1 MATKKSTRSKAQTK
15 AHLGKLSPNGG
26 GTSHAKSATAPLTEM
41 QRAFVKYLV
50 HDKLPQGAAA
60 RMAGFAQPDTAATT
74 MVRNP
79 KIQNAIAEERAAY
92 AQASGVTKKRVID
105 GFLEAVDLGRIKGDP
120 IAMIAGWRE
129 VGKMCGHYEPTRTK
143 VEISV
148 NGQVMIQR
156 LQNMSDEELLALT
169 EQDRAVIEGEFERV
183 EEN

>member
-1 MATKKSTRSKAQTK
+1 MANRSNRTKSQTK

-26 GTSHAKSATAPLTEM
+26 STSIAKSTAGPLTEM
-41 QRAFVKYLV
+41 QRLFVKHLV

-60 RMAGFAQPDTAATT
+60 RMAGFGSPDNAASQL
-74 MVRNP
+74 MRNP

-183 EEN
+183 EED